1 MMWRGRT
8 GDFRPAAESWIV
20 LYNGGRGRPEPP
32 GMAGCGLGM
41 GWEWQG
47 LLPRT
52 RAHLASGRRVQRV
65 DVVRLVASLW
75 GRRRGRAGTARR
87 CRRTSVR
94 GCSCAARMVPRLH
107 SMRQTWSRRDTIAA
121 SAALSSTAR

>member
-8 GDFRPAAESWIV
+8 RDFRPAAESWIV

-52 RAHLASGRRVQRV
+52 RAHLASGCRVQRV
-65 DVVRLVASLW
+65 DVVRLAASLW
-75 GRRRGRAGTARR
+75 VQAQLEGVVRPACAAARR
-87 CRRTSVR
+87 HGPGCRA
-94 GCSCAARMVPRLH
+94 CP
-107 SMRQTWSRRDTIAA
+107 SRVKP
-121 SAALSSTAR
+121 

>member
-41 GWEWQG
+41 GWERQG

-65 DVVRLVASLW
+65 DVVRLAASLW
-75 GRRRGRAGTARR
+75 GRRRLEQSGGPLIAGNR
-87 CRRTSVR
+87 
-94 GCSCAARMVPRLH
+94 PR
-107 SMRQTWSRRDTIAA
+107 RQTTTPQRKTMLHLA
-121 SAALSSTAR
+121 THGK

>member
-32 GMAGCGLGM
+32 GMAGCGPGM

-52 RAHLASGRRVQRV
+52 RAHLASGCRVQRV
-65 DVVRLVASLW
+65 DVVRLAASLW
-75 GRRRGRAGTARR
+75 GRRRLEAGAARR
-87 CRRTSVR
+87 CRQTSVR
-94 GCSCAARMVPRLH
+94 GCTAAWPRVPGLRPT
-107 SMRQTWSRRDTIAA
+107 RQTLT
-121 SAALSSTAR
+121 

>member
-41 GWEWQG
+41 GWERQG

-52 RAHLASGRRVQRV
+52 RAHLASGCRVQRV
-65 DVVRLVASLW
+65 DVVRLAASLW
-75 GRRRGRAGTARR
+75 GRRRASASAARR
-87 CRRTSVR
+87 CRQTSVR
-94 GCSCAARMVPRLH
+94 G
-107 SMRQTWSRRDTIAA
+107 
-121 SAALSSTAR
+121 